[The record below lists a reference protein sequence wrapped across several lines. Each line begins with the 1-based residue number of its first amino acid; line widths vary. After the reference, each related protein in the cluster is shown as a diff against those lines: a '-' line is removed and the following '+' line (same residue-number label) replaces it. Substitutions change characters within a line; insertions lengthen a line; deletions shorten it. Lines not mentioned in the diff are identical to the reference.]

1 MLQRYRDLK
10 IRVCGKNSIPLW
22 KNGLP
27 LNKWVNALKNE
38 KINYW
43 SINEFLYKKWI
54 NSSINEFINAGH
66 RNSKVSPV

>member
-1 MLQRYRDLK
+1 MAKTQFPYEKMD
-10 IRVCGKNSIPLW
+10 
-22 KNGLP
+22 LP